1 MKSNQSLQPDKSNSF
16 FSLVIG
22 WRLIAFFI
30 LYFGFSLSY
39 SQPRAD
45 LDQEYRKVEIEATQ
59 SERFLGIIS
68 DSYIYYDSLSKNI
81 ILYQEGDSQFRK
93 SIQNTGVLD
102 YGVRDE
108 IEFFYS
114 NEQLAFCYTSN
125 LYLLSDL
132 EKGIENY
139 RLPYSIDAKEV
150 IDIYCHED
158 QIYLLTHV
166 NSVLQLLKLDKQNKS
181 VTEYK
186 QIVVNGFRIASVVLQ
201 SNGISRVPFV
211 SVDNTLKYYDNES
224 EEWITLLS
232 LEASWEF
239 VEMVEYGDM
248 HILATAANVNKTQY
262 LQINTITNSC
272 NNFSIDFNGSVYE
285 VLVTGEKN
293 DVLCVETL
301 VGLYRGYRILTEYKF
316 SMIDII
322 LFTGYFVLLI
332 LMGYSFS
339 KNANTAQDYFKVK
352 KKIPWWAAGVSILA
366 TKLSAVTFLSLPV
379 KAFATDWMYFWLPV
393 GNILLAVFVVKYI
406 LPFYSNLN
414 VTTSFEYLEKR
425 FNISIRKLGAYTY
438 ILSEITK
445 SGVVILIPSLVISVV
460 TGIDLLVCI
469 FLIGIVVTIY
479 TVLGGI
485 EAVIWIDVVQVVVMV
500 GGVVAAILI
509 VGINLDVLNLNSLFK
524 PVLHTYKVNIL
535 DLNKDL
541 SRATLVVIALSWFGK
556 IQDYVSN
563 QAVVQKLITTKD
575 IKNTRRST
583 WMACLLNIPVNLLF
597 LVMGSAL
604 FLFYQSN
611 PERMDPLLPMPD
623 ALFVDF
629 ITAEM
634 PQGLVAL
641 VIAGVFA
648 AAMSTL
654 AGSMSSMSTTV
665 IMNLIKGKHRQDRE
679 LLKFAKLFT
688 ILFGVLATFSAVIV
702 ALFKIKS
709 LYDLVFLVIGLFGGG
724 LAGLFILGMF
734 TQKGNSMGALVGFI
748 SSAAILFYVTQYT
761 SLNLFL
767 YGPIGIFSCVII
779 GYLVSLIGSH
789 SQPPDNNLTIY
800 KR

>member
-1 MKSNQSLQPDKSNSF
+1 MKSNHSLQPDKLNSF
-16 FSLVIG
+16 FSLVRG
-22 WRLIAFFI
+22 WRLIVFFI
-30 LYFGFSLSY
+30 LYFGFFLSY

-45 LDQEYRKVEIEATQ
+45 LDQEYRKVEIEATR

-81 ILYQEGDSQFRK
+81 NLYQEGDSQFRK
-93 SIQNTGVLD
+93 CIQNTGIPD
-102 YGVRDE
+102 YGARDE

-114 NEQLAFCYTSN
+114 NEQLAFCYTGN

-139 RLPYSIDAKEV
+139 RLPYSVDAKEV
-150 IDIYCHED
+150 IDIYCHEEH
-158 QIYLLTHV
+158 IYLLTHV
-166 NSVLQLLKLDKQNKS
+166 NSILQLLKLDKQNKS
-181 VTEYK
+181 ITEYK
-186 QIVVNGFRIASVVLQ
+186 QIVVNGFNIASVVFQ

-232 LEASWEF
+232 LETSWEF

-272 NNFSIDFNGSVYE
+272 NNFSIDFNGSVNE

-293 DVLCVETL
+293 DVLFVETL
-301 VGLYRGYRILTEYKF
+301 DDLYKGYRILTEYKF
-316 SMIDII
+316 SVIDIL

-445 SGVVILIPSLVISVV
+445 SGVVILIPSLVVSVV

-524 PVLHTYKVNIL
+524 PVLYTYKVNIL
-535 DLNKDL
+535 DLNRDL

-679 LLKFAKLFT
+679 ILKLAKLFT
-688 ILFGVLATFSAVIV
+688 ILFGVLATFSAVVV
-702 ALFKIKS
+702 ALFEIKS

-789 SQPPDNNLTIY
+789 SQPPENNLTIH